1 MVSRSVKFGRS
12 RNCQNGLTLLELVLA
27 LSLGSLIILGAS
39 QVLLSVVT
47 ASSAVQ
53 RRILVEEKLLE
64 LQLLL
69 SKELRRAGYHSRPN
83 QAATFSDQ
91 NSLVYVNAAHNDVGL
106 VYQVKSSGAEAFRN
120 LYFDYSPS
128 GKQLKLCDK
137 YSATPLSTT
146 QAATSTTGS
155 SCYSLF
161 DSNQFRLTHFQVEL
175 RSVASAAHHS
185 AMLTVDMALALTG
198 EPQIQH
204 AIHFNVMQRN
214 WL

>member
-1 MVSRSVKFGRS
+1 MVSRSVKPITKRS
-12 RNCQNGLTLLELVLA
+12 TQIGLTLLELVIA
-27 LSLGSLIILGAS
+27 LSLGCLIILGAS
-39 QVLLSVVT
+39 QVLVSVVT
-47 ASSAVQ
+47 SSSVVQ

-83 QAATFSDQ
+83 QTATFSDQ

-120 LYFDYSPS
+120 LYFNYSPA

-137 YSATPLSTT
+137 YSATPLSTS
-146 QAATSTTGS
+146 QAAISTTGS

-161 DSNQFRLTHFQVEL
+161 DSNQFRLTHFQVTQ

-185 AMLTVDMALALTG
+185 AMVTVDMALALSG

-204 AIHFNVMQRN
+204 AIRFKVMQRN
-214 WL
+214 